1 MIITFKRI
9 YLLTIFFVFLFPS
22 IGLAASFGIKPAY
35 PRQENP
41 RTESIFV
48 QTINPGEIKEEGVKV
63 INSTNLPKNLILY
76 ARDSLRSSGGGFA
89 CTQISEKP
97 INAGKWI
104 NFNIENLEEDVESV
118 KNGNLPGTIEI
129 TIPAG
134 TEIIIPFTINV
145 PKDASVGEHNGCV
158 LIQELK
164 EKTSTDV
171 GVSLSLRSGL
181 RVAINVPGEVVRK
194 LEFESFDIEKKN
206 KSIYLKPSVKNT
218 GNVSI
223 DTNVE
228 VNVRYFF
235 GLLHRKFGGEF
246 PVLRN
251 EVYDFNFELKK
262 PFWGGLYLV
271 NANFSYDEGKDAGI
285 GVKSGN
291 KFTSIK
297 SNTAWFVSA
306 PTTLGLVIEIFILFV
321 LLCIFALRRLH
332 KKKQKWIKKWTEYE
346 VKSGDNLGSLSKE
359 YRVHW
364 EIIAEVNKIK
374 PPYNIKEGEIIKL
387 PPKKIKS
394 N

>member
-9 YLLTIFFVFLFPS
+9 YLLIIFFVFLFPS

-35 PRQENP
+35 PRPDNP

-89 CTQISEKP
+89 CTQVSEKP
-97 INAGKWI
+97 INVGKWI

-164 EKTSTDV
+164 EKTNTDV

-194 LEFESFDIEKKN
+194 LEFENFNIEKKN
-206 KSIYLKPSVKNT
+206 KSIYLRPSVKNT

-251 EVYDFNFELKK
+251 EIYDFNFELKK

-271 NANFSYDEGKDAGI
+271 NANFSYDEGRDAGI